1 MRKTRNAASSPVG
14 RTADAGRSTRPSMTT
29 FAGWRQSNFS
39 PDWIAIRLSATPST
53 PTTSSRKWNLKDI
66 CSGTRAPSSQ
76 TNIWRRSSKGHD
88 NFSWKGRPRS
98 NCAAGTAMP
107 PNFVLLDAALPDVAR
122 LMAAMVQA
130 RDAVEHRS
138 WSHPQEPTGEAWWAD
153 VLADPRARKRERRT
167 DLAVKQAFYRLA
179 DEKREIILVAC
190 SKCDW
195 RAAFSRDDL
204 IATHGADYAMPN
216 LLNQL
221 AAPTCSRLGSH
232 WDRCGVHYVE
242 PIEGARWRDESGV
255 GRFYTQVMKPVQV
268 DVSRRH

>member
-39 PDWIAIRLSATPST
+39 PDWIAIRLSAMPST

-88 NFSWKGRPRS
+88 NSSWKARPRS

-107 PNFVLLDAALPDVAR
+107 PNFVLLDTALPDVAR
-122 LMAAMVQA
+122 LVAAMVQA

-138 WSHPQEPTGEAWWAD
+138 WSHPQELTSEEWWAD
-153 VLADPRARKRERRT
+153 VLADPRAQTRKRRGSEQAVSRT
-167 DLAVKQAFYRLA
+167 FYRLA
-179 DEKREIILVAC
+179 DEPRDTILVAC

-195 RAAFSRDDL
+195 KAAFRRDDQHSL
-204 IATHGADYAMPN
+204 P
-216 LLNQL
+216 
-221 AAPTCSRLGSH
+221 APQRAKNFNKH
-232 WDRCGVHYVE
+232 R
-242 PIEGARWRDESGV
+242 
-255 GRFYTQVMKPVQV
+255 
-268 DVSRRH
+268 